1 MTEICQVQG
10 DIPYLSQRK
19 QNFMKHLK
27 TFHYFY
33 DLPLLKIL
41 LLIHTILRLLI
52 IH

>member
-1 MTEICQVQG
+1 MTEICQAHG

-19 QNFMKHLK
+19 QNFVEHLR

-41 LLIHTILRLLI
+41 LLIRTILRPY
-52 IH
+52 